1 MKKRILAAM
10 LMLIITCSTA
20 YAAEN
25 KQAINAWQKNVE
37 NVEVVYNEKK
47 TIPTWFFTEL
57 KSMENGT
64 ATIAN
69 KTYSLSF
76 NSATVGEFDTR
87 LDRYNFNMERQYDN
101 LEDYNAAVGEKT
113 PKYVLKFPSNGTGNT
128 TLPAATTV
136 TMFDASFAPYSE
148 LFVYRVLGNQKYEPI
163 EKSILVDKKGDFS
176 FTITEYGT
184 YLVTSTEIANRINTF
199 LDRDYPELTP
209 VDELLANYS
218 EDSRYDFSSLITR
231 TKIG

>member
-1 MKKRILAAM
+1 MKKRILAA
-10 LMLIITCSTA
+10 LLVFIIACA
-20 YAAEN
+20 PVYAAESSGGN
-25 KQAINAWQKNVE
+25 NEWKKNVE
-37 NVEVVYNEKK
+37 NVETIYNDKK

-57 KSMENGT
+57 KSMQNAT
-64 ATIAN
+64 ATISN

-87 LDRYNFNMERQYDN
+87 LDRYNFNMERQYEN

-136 TMFDASFAPYSE
+136 TMYDASFAPYSE

-163 EKSILVDKKGDFS
+163 EKSIIVDKDANFS

-184 YLVTSTEIANRINTF
+184 YLVSSTEIANRINTF

-209 VDELLANYS
+209 VDELLAEYS
-218 EDSRYDFSSLITR
+218 EESRYDFSSLITR